1 MKRKLFCPKTLVFVV
16 VMNFCFNFVT
26 SQSLP
31 FNCDFNAYLFQY
43 NDVYAIDLAS
53 GTSVLLKEN
62 VTPGSINAV
71 GYNPTDGYIWGY
83 LSSPSKSIVRVGKD
97 FTATIFNIEQ
107 LPSSGSYVGDI
118 SPEGIYYCK
127 GNGSSYSKIDLN
139 PLSPSYL
146 QYLGLNTLAYDIVI
160 HDWAFNSVDGK
171 LYAVSQGGNILY
183 RIDPQ
188 NGGITNLGLVPILTG
203 NNYTYGA
210 VYFDKAGNFYIS
222 TNQTGTVY
230 IVKNVSGLTGSNAMI
245 SNLFAYGPSASS
257 NDGARCPT
265 APVLIEECDNGI
277 DDDADGLIDCE
288 DPSCSGY
295 SGCPVIVQNVST
307 GNQGG
312 LESNNR
318 LSELISKRN
327 YDRTK
332 TAYKFDVNKA
342 KKVRQQDKFS
352 KNSGE
357 SILKQYIPLN
367 KINEDEVVNS
377 TPTDLSAITNASE
390 VYSVDYRK
398 NNHTIASIL
407 ALKTDNKVYEHTKYI
422 CDRLLGGQIISVSTI
437 HINDEPFIKTI
448 IKNAD
453 NSTEYV
459 LSFSAKKINNDANFG
474 IESHWNID
482 KYTQNVGYFNF
493 QIWTNS
499 VDDLYSLGLEIIN
512 LLNQQKSI
520 LEYKTSTP
528 PTVFVRK
535 GAYVNGQLQLQ
546 IINTNATGSVIFDA
560 GIRKTETSVEEKLNN
575 SLILDKKFL
584 SNITIETG
592 NLFDIGFRIGD
603 GIATPDDLFLSDGS
617 WGVDAP
623 KNNSSVTQYTVTQN
637 SEKFADNTYKIE
649 RNVLLKAITSDYVS
663 AYKALTPR
671 FAPVDLSAYKSLHL
685 KAKGNGILEI
695 ILIKNSIS
703 DWEKQYKKSIVMSD
717 ELKDFAIPLS
727 EFTSSIGLPLVLND
741 LKTITFKMTSSDG
754 QSSVKEMDL
763 QMIQFSKDLT
773 LSATAF
779 KDIENDISLIPN
791 PMGQNSILK
800 FTSVLAGKA
809 KLEILNSSGTLVKE
823 MELEVVSGVNQ
834 ISISRDNL
842 ASGVY
847 FCKIS
852 GTSINIE
859 AQKLIVK

>member
-1 MKRKLFCPKTLVFVV
+1 MKRNLFYPKTLVFTIII
-16 VMNFCFNFVT
+16 NFCLNAVS

-53 GTSVLLKEN
+53 GTSVLLKDN
-62 VTPGSINAV
+62 VTPGSINAA
-71 GYNPTDGYIWGY
+71 GYNPTDGYLWGY
-83 LSSPSKSIVRVGKD
+83 LSSPSKSIVRVGKN

-107 LPSSGSYVGDI
+107 LPTSGSYVGDI
-118 SPEGIYYCK
+118 SPEGVYYCK
-127 GNGSSYSKIDLN
+127 GNGPSYSRIDLN
-139 PLSPSYL
+139 PQSPTYL
-146 QYLGLNTLAYDIVI
+146 QYLGLSTLAYDIVI
-160 HDWAFNSVDGK
+160 HDWAFNSVDEK
-171 LYAVSQGGNILY
+171 LYAVSQGSNTLY

-188 NGGITNLGLVPILTG
+188 TGGITVLGLVPILAG

-230 IVKNVSGLTGSNAMI
+230 VVKNVTGLTGSNAMV

-265 APVLIEECDNGI
+265 APVLIEECDNGL

-288 DPSCSGY
+288 DPSCSGS

-318 LSELISKRN
+318 LAELVSKRN

-332 TAYKFDVNKA
+332 TAYKFDVKKA

-352 KNSGE
+352 RNSGE

-367 KINEDEVVNS
+367 KINENEVVDS

-390 VYSVDYRK
+390 VYSVDYRR
-398 NNHTIASIL
+398 NNFTVASIL
-407 ALKTDNKVYEHTKYI
+407 ALKTDTKVYEHTKYI

-437 HINDEPFIKTI
+437 HINDEAFIKTI

-453 NSTEYV
+453 NSIEYV

-482 KYTQNVGYFNF
+482 KYTQNVGYYNF
-493 QIWTNS
+493 QIWSNS
-499 VDDLYSLGLEIIN
+499 VDDLYSLGAEIIN
-512 LLNQQKSI
+512 LLNQQKPI
-520 LEYKTSTP
+520 TEYKTSTP

-546 IINTNATGSVIFDA
+546 IINTNATESVTFDA
-560 GIRKTETSVEEKLNN
+560 GIRKTETAVEEKVNN
-575 SLILDKKFL
+575 PLTLDKKFL

-623 KNNSSVTQYTVTQN
+623 SSKATVTEYSVKPN
-637 SEKFADNTYKIE
+637 LENFADNTYKIE
-649 RNVLLKAITSDYVS
+649 RNVVLKATTTDYVS
-663 AYKALTPR
+663 AYRALTPR
-671 FAPVDLSAYKSLHL
+671 FTPVDLSVYKSLHF
-685 KAKGNGILEI
+685 KAKGTGVLEI
-695 ILIKNSIS
+695 ILIKNSIA
-703 DWEKQYKKSIVMSD
+703 DWEKQYKASIVMTN
-717 ELKDFAIPLS
+717 ELKDYAIPLS
-727 EFTSSIGLPLVLND
+727 EFVSSIGIPLVLND
-741 LKTITFKMTSSDG
+741 LKTMTFKMTSSNG
-754 QSSVKEMDL
+754 QSTTKEMDL

-773 LSATAF
+773 LTATAF
-779 KDIENDISLIPN
+779 KNVESGMFLSPN
-791 PMGQNSILK
+791 PMNQNSVLS
-800 FTSVLAGKA
+800 FTAAIGGKA
-809 KLEILNSSGTLVKE
+809 KLEIFNVAGALVKE
-823 MELEVVSGVNQ
+823 VAIDIKSGTNQ
-834 ISISRDNL
+834 IVISRDNL
-842 ASGVY
+842 VAGVY
-847 FCKIS
+847 FCKVTGS
-852 GTSINIE
+852 SIKFE
-859 AQKLIVK
+859 AQKLIVN